1 MKKLLITLLVFLFML
16 SITTGALAAF
26 SGNSFNDVPASH
38 WAYDALNKLVKAG
51 IVNGDGNG
59 TFNGNRVMSRYEIA
73 VVVANAMTKADKA
86 DAENK
91 ALLNKLASE
100 FASEL
105 NGLNVQAE
113 KLEKTAPTFK
123 FYGDFR
129 LRYQTNWL
137 LSDSNI
143 SPNNR
148 AFRLQ
153 ERVRLGFISDVADN
167 ITLES
172 RIIGEI
178 RQSDNNNYLTG
189 SYNDQ
194 LEFDK
199 ALLTVKNIMPLSD
212 LAIGRQFIQ
221 QGPGLLVSI
230 GYLDAVKLTFGKT
243 VKSYIAWGDAR
254 YAPGPT
260 YDSTITSSVN
270 STAKGFAMIGT
281 QYAINSKI
289 NLYGAGFKSTTN
301 GYNKKLFDA
310 AFDVKLNSDL
320 KLGAEWARNSCNAVA
335 NLPDKTA
342 FWIGLN
348 YKDANPRKVGSRG
361 FFANYRKIGANS
373 TDPMLSYVLI
383 DFVPWTSSTTFTS
396 FKGMSYGFKT
406 TVAPNSIFQLS
417 MDQLKSFDGSIKYA
431 NAYYAQ
437 LNISF

>member
-1 MKKLLITLLVFLFML
+1 MKKVLITLIVSLLML
-16 SITTGALAAF
+16 GITTGALAAV
-26 SGNSFNDVPASH
+26 SVNPFNDVPATH
-38 WAYDALNKLVKAG
+38 WAYEALNKLVKAG
-51 IVNGDGNG
+51 IVNGDENG

-73 VVVANAMTKADKA
+73 VIVANAMTKVDRA

-91 ALLNKLASE
+91 ALLNKLAGE

-105 NGLNVQAE
+105 NSLNVRVA

-137 LSDSNI
+137 LSASNI
-143 SPNNR
+143 SSANK

-153 ERVRLGFISDVADN
+153 ERARLGFISEVADN
-167 ITLES
+167 VTFES

-189 SYNDQ
+189 AYNDQ

-199 ALLTVKNIMPLSD
+199 ALLIFKNIMPFSD
-212 LAIGRQFIQ
+212 LGIGRQFIQ

-230 GYLDAVKLTFGKT
+230 GYLDAAKLTFGKT
-243 VKSYIAWGDAR
+243 VKSYIAVGDAR

-260 YDSTITSSVN
+260 YDSSATTN
-270 STAKGFAMIGT
+270 TTAKGFIMMGT
-281 QYAINSKI
+281 QYSVNSKI

-301 GYNKKLFDA
+301 GYNKKLLDA
-310 AFDVKLNSDL
+310 AFDIKLNPDF
-320 KLGAEWARNSCNAVA
+320 KLAAEWARNSYNTGA
-335 NLPDKTA
+335 NLPDRTA
-342 FWIGLN
+342 SWIGLN
-348 YKDANPRKVGSRG
+348 YKDANPQKVGSGG
-361 FFANYRKIGANS
+361 FFVNYRKIGANS

-383 DFVPWTSSTTFTS
+383 DFVPWTSATTFTS

-406 TVAPNSIFQLS
+406 TIAKNSIFQLS
-417 MDQLKSFDGSIKYA
+417 MDQLKSFDGAIKYD

-437 LNISF
+437 INVLF